1 MAELTPPAPKLI
13 KSILVSLPRP
23 DVKSPYFAL
32 EEKYSLKIDFKSF
45 TEVQGL
51 LQKDFRKH
59 RVNPPDYSAM
69 IFTSRNAITHFFRLC
84 EEMRIRMSQETK
96 YFCITEAIALYLQK
110 YVQYRKRK
118 VFFPKGDRRSTL
130 EEVLKKHRKEERFF
144 LPCAANGKGE
154 LTDFMKDNNFKFD
167 EAPMYESVAAD
178 LSDLQLSNYDVIAF
192 FSPSGIESLLKS
204 FPDFEQ
210 GNILIGA
217 FGPATCQA
225 VLDNHLRLDIKAPS
239 PEASSMVAAI
249 DLYLKGHE
257 VIDES
262 IV

>member
-1 MAELTPPAPKLI
+1 MAELTPPATPI
-13 KSILVSLPRP
+13 KSILISLPRP
-23 DVKSPYFAL
+23 DAKSPYFVL
-32 EEKYSLKIDFKSF
+32 EEKYSVKIDFKSF

-51 LQKDFRKH
+51 SQKDFRKY
-59 RVNPPDYSAM
+59 RVNPPDHSAI

-118 VFFPKGDRRSTL
+118 VFFPKGDRRATL
-130 EEVLKKHRKEERFF
+130 EEVLKKHRKEETFF

-178 LSDLQLSNYDVIAF
+178 LSDLNLSDYDMLAF
-192 FSPSGIESLLKS
+192 FSPSGVESLLKY
-204 FPDFEQ
+204 FPDFQQ
-210 GNILIGA
+210 GNMLISA

-225 VLDNHLRLDIKAPS
+225 VINHNLRLDIKAPS
-239 PEASSMVAAI
+239 PEAPSMVAAI
-249 DLYLKGHE
+249 DLYLKAQ
-257 VIDES
+257 V
-262 IV
+262 

>member
-1 MAELTPPAPKLI
+1 MAELTPQPTKLI
-13 KSILVSLPRP
+13 KSILISLPRP
-23 DVKSPYFAL
+23 DAKSPYFVL
-32 EEKYSLKIDFKSF
+32 EEKYAVKIDFKSF

-51 LQKDFRKH
+51 SQKDFRKH
-59 RVNPPDYSAM
+59 RVNPPDYSAI

-118 VFFPKGDRRSTL
+118 VFFPKGDRRATL
-130 EEVLKKHRKEERFF
+130 EEVLKKHRKEENFF

-178 LSDLQLSNYDVIAF
+178 LSDLNLTDYDMIAF
-192 FSPSGIESLLKS
+192 FSPAGIDSLLKS
-204 FPDFEQ
+204 FPDFQ
-210 GNILIGA
+210 QNDMLIGA
-217 FGPATCQA
+217 FGPATCQT
-225 VLDNHLRLDIKAPS
+225 VTESNLRLDIKAPS
-239 PEASSMVAAI
+239 PEAPSMVAAI
-249 DLYLKGHE
+249 DAYLKNQSGT
-257 VIDES
+257 
-262 IV
+262 